1 MGLKSFLGID
11 VGGAN
16 LKIAHK
22 DKAEIIYFPM
32 WKRARELE
40 SLLKNISKKYDAI
53 KAGVVMTAE
62 LADVFES
69 KKDGV
74 NFVANACKNAFE
86 EVVFLDIDGN
96 LKDRIDDPLKFA
108 ASNWI
113 ASCKFLISEG
123 FRNFLFVDIGS
134 TTTDI
139 IPVTDKIEAAKT
151 DYERLKRGEMLYFGI
166 LRTPVFYIL
175 REFENA
181 KLVPEYFSI
190 TADVFI
196 LTNDISS
203 SDYTCETPD
212 GKAKDRFC
220 CMRRLARSLCCDVVE
235 IGEEKIEEMA
245 FTIKKEMVKEVSKA
259 IKDKVEYYGLKK
271 VFGCGIGE
279 FLIKEA
285 CKNLGIECVLLS
297 SIYGDF
303 SKIFPAFAMMKLVEK
318 L

>member
-1 MGLKSFLGID
+1 MGLKGFLGID

-16 LKIAHK
+16 LKVAHK
-22 DKAEIIYFPM
+22 DGAEIVYFPM
-32 WKRARELE
+32 WKKARELE
-40 SLLKNISKKYDAI
+40 SLLKNISKKYDAK

-69 KKDGV
+69 KRDGV

-86 EVVFLDIDGN
+86 EVVFLDIEGN
-96 LKDRIDDPLKFA
+96 LSDRIDDPLKFA

-151 DYERLKRGEMLYFGI
+151 DYERLKREEMLYFGI

-196 LTNDISS
+196 LTDDINS

-212 GKAKDRFC
+212 GKGRDKFSC
-220 CMRRLARSLCCDVVE
+220 KRRLARSLCCDVE
-235 IGEEKIEEMA
+235 EMGEKKIEEMA
-245 FTIKKEMVKEVSKA
+245 FKIKKEMVKEVSKA
-259 IKDKVEYYGLKK
+259 IRDKVEYYGLKR

-279 FLIKEA
+279 FLIEDA